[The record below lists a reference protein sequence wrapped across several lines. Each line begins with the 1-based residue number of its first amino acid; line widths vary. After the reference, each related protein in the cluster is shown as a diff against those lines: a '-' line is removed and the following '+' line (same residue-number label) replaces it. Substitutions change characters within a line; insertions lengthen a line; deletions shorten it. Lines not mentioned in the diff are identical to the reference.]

1 MKHNYSGILKKLK
14 PKGIQSTIMVIF
26 SGISL
31 SLLLVSGLILYSR
44 FSTVF
49 RKEMVQSTKT
59 LMEQTGESLEDYL
72 VKMRQISDT
81 LYYNVIKENDFSS
94 ETKEI
99 QQKMNLL
106 YAANDEN
113 LQSIA
118 IYNRYG
124 RLMAAEPVAEEKK
137 DLDVMKQDWYRQAAE
152 KQENMHFSNPH
163 VQNLFDDG
171 SFRYYWVIS
180 LSRAIEIT
188 DHGRSQEG
196 VLLVDMDYSVISRMM
211 RQINDSSG
219 GQYFYLCDSNGEI
232 IYHPKQMQIGDGV
245 QKENHQAVADY
256 KEGIYQEKFEGENRK
271 VIVNTIS
278 YTGWK
283 LVGVLPDSTF
293 TDGIIDIRYFVAMLM
308 LLVAMMLVTIN
319 RVVSVRIS
327 RPILQLSDSVREYET
342 GKKPEIYIGGST
354 EIRYLGHS
362 IQSFYE
368 KIDILMKEIVWEQT
382 ERRKSELAALQS
394 QINPHFLYNT
404 LESITWMIEG
414 ERNEE
419 ASFMITQL
427 AKFFRISLSKGRTVI
442 TIRDELQHAQSYMNI
457 QKIRYKNTFSVTFA
471 VAEELYS
478 YCTVKLILQPLLEN
492 AIAYGVG
499 AMDDSGEIV
508 VAGERKGRDIIL
520 SVKDNGIGMT
530 EEEVEHIL
538 TDGERISKHGSGVGL
553 VNVNNRIQILFG
565 KEYGLKVESEPD
577 EGTVVSIRM
586 PAVPYTEENREIL
599 EKGHL
604 FRKEDVM
611 DEEV

>member
-342 GKKPEIYIGGST
+342 GKKPDIYIGGST